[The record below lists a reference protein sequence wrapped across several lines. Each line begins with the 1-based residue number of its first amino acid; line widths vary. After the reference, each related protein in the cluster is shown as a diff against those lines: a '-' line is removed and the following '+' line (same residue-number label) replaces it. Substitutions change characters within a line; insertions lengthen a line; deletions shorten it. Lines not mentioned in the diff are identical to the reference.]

1 MMFDF
6 NRIMSGSGK
15 TELESIN
22 EQIAEL
28 QARMAARD
36 AGVPQRTTPEYRA
49 ARFDYIVDG
58 DRSGLDKYD
67 SAVNAAIQNRI
78 NRESTMELAKLNKE
92 QTDDE
97 GMDQWQK
104 DYSFAK
110 SAKREID
117 NNPKSTQKDKAD
129 ADATV
134 KYYEAVGRRKGYTN
148 KFNSMVASEQSQ
160 APAAPVEPAPA
171 VPVSNWANDSA
182 NAQKVIDTDTSTL
195 DDIAAAEKALQTY
208 ANNQAVAEE
217 LGKLTSG
224 LSNKR
229 NKIDTTEKWKKA
241 QEKARAE
248 IDRKGVKITDIDA
261 QMKAIEGFKELEGYD
276 KLMTELKN
284 KKTALTPK
292 GPDKALIDAVKRAWK
307 EEALIVDASKIRRS
321 KDKGDMRS
329 VSVNGKQ
336 VDVKR
341 SVVTDKNG
349 NMELRIT
356 DKNGNVLRTVKLEN

>member
-1 MMFDF
+1 MFDF
-6 NRIMSGSGK
+6 NRTMSGFGK

-28 QARMAARD
+28 QARIAARD
-36 AGVPQRTTPEYRA
+36 AGMPQRTTPEYRA

-92 QTDDE
+92 QADEE

-134 KYYEAVGRRKGYTN
+134 KYYEAVGRSKGYTQ
-148 KFNSMVASEQSQ
+148 KLDSMVASEQSQ
-160 APAAPVEPAPA
+160 TPAAPVEPAPA

-195 DDIAAAEKALQTY
+195 DDIAAAEKALQAY

-229 NKIDTTEKWKKA
+229 NKIDTTEKWKLA

-248 IDRKGVKITDIDA
+248 IDRKGVKIQDINA
-261 QMKAIEGFKELEGYD
+261 QMEAIKGFEGQEGYE
-276 KLMTELKN
+276 KLMTDLKN

-292 GPDKALIDAVKRAWK
+292 DLTPLKNAVKQAWSDSALRLILSEMRREGKK
-307 EEALIVDASKIRRS
+307 ERTDNVIVDGKTVGVKLKLVGDKLMITD
-321 KDKGDMRS
+321 DKG
-329 VSVNGKQ
+329 N
-336 VDVKR
+336 
-341 SVVTDKNG
+341 N
-349 NMELRIT
+349 LREYT
-356 DKNGNVLRTVKLEN
+356 GR

>member
-1 MMFDF
+1 MNELD
-6 NRIMSGSGK
+6 RI
-15 TELESIN
+15 N
-22 EQIAEL
+22 QQIADV
-28 QARMAARD
+28 QARIAAKNS
-36 AGVPQRTTPEYRA
+36 GIPQRNTPEYRA

-58 DRSGLDKYD
+58 DRSGMDAYNT
-67 SAVNAAIQNRI
+67 AVANAIQNRL
-78 NRESTMELAKLNKE
+78 NRESAMTLAKLNKE
-92 QTDDE
+92 QADEE

-117 NNPKSTQKDKAD
+117 NNPKSTQKDKDD

-134 KYYEAVGRRKGYTN
+134 KYYEAVGRRNGYTN

-160 APAAPVEPAPA
+160 TPAAPAPAAPAA
-171 VPVSNWANDSA
+171 PVSNWANDSA

-208 ANNQAVAEE
+208 ANNPAVAEE

-229 NKIDTTEKWKKA
+229 NKIDTTEKWNKA
-241 QEKARAE
+241 QEKARSE
-248 IDRKGVKITDIDA
+248 IARKGVKISDIDA

-292 GPDKALIDAVKRAWK
+292 GPDKGLIAAVKAAWK
-307 EEALIVDASKIRRS
+307 DEALIFDASKLRRT
-321 KDKGDMRS
+321 KDKNDTRS

>member
-1 MMFDF
+1 MNELD
-6 NRIMSGSGK
+6 RI
-15 TELESIN
+15 N
-22 EQIAEL
+22 QQIADV
-28 QARMAARD
+28 QARIAAKNYD
-36 AGVPQRTTPEYRA
+36 IPQRNTPEYRA

-58 DRSGLDKYD
+58 DRSGMDAYNT
-67 SAVNAAIQNRI
+67 AVANAIQNRL
-78 NRESTMELAKLNKE
+78 NRESTMALAKLNKE
-92 QTDDE
+92 QADEE

-117 NNPKSTQKDKAD
+117 NNPKSTQKDKDD

-160 APAAPVEPAPA
+160 TPAAPAAPAPA
-171 VPVSNWANDSA
+171 TPVSNWANDSA

-195 DDIAAAEKALQTY
+195 EDIDNVEKALQAY
-208 ANNQAVAEE
+208 ANNPAVAEE

-229 NKIDTTEKWKKA
+229 NKIDTTEKWKLA
-241 QEKARAE
+241 QEKARSE
-248 IDRKGVKITDIDA
+248 IARKGVKIPDIDA
-261 QMKAIEGFKELEGYD
+261 QMEAIKGFEGQEGFD

-292 GPDKALIDAVKRAWK
+292 DLTPLKNAVKQAWNDSALMLILSEMRREGKK
-307 EEALIVDASKIRRS
+307 ERQDNVTVDGKTVGVKLKLVGDKLMITD
-321 KDKGDMRS
+321 DKG
-329 VSVNGKQ
+329 N
-336 VDVKR
+336 
-341 SVVTDKNG
+341 N
-349 NMELRIT
+349 LREYT
-356 DKNGNVLRTVKLEN
+356 GR

>member
-1 MMFDF
+1 MNELD
-6 NRIMSGSGK
+6 RI
-15 TELESIN
+15 N
-22 EQIAEL
+22 QQIAEV
-28 QARMAARD
+28 QARIAAKNS
-36 AGVPQRTTPEYRA
+36 GMPQRNTPEYRA

-58 DRSGLDKYD
+58 DRSGLDAYNT
-67 SAVNAAIQNRI
+67 AVANAIQNRL
-78 NRESTMELAKLNKE
+78 NRESTMSLAKLNKE
-92 QTDDE
+92 QADEE

-117 NNPKSTQKDKAD
+117 NDPKSTQKDKDD

-148 KFNSMVASEQSQ
+148 KFDSMVSSEQSQ
-160 APAAPVEPAPA
+160 TPAAPAAPAPA
-171 VPVSNWANDSA
+171 APVSNWANDSA

-195 DDIAAAEKALQTY
+195 DDIAAAEKALQAY
-208 ANNQAVAEE
+208 ANNPAVAEE

-229 NKIDTTEKWKKA
+229 NKIDTTEKWNKA
-241 QEKARAE
+241 QEKARSE
-248 IDRKGVKITDIDA
+248 IARKGVKIQDIDA

-292 GPDKALIDAVKRAWK
+292 GPDKDLIAAVKAAWK
-307 EEALIVDASKIRRS
+307 DEALIFDASKMRRT
-321 KDKGDMRS
+321 KDKNDTRS

-336 VDVKR
+336 VEVKR

>member
-1 MMFDF
+1 MFDF
-6 NRIMSGSGK
+6 NRIMSGFGK

-22 EQIAEL
+22 EQIADL

-36 AGVPQRTTPEYRA
+36 AGMPQRTTPEYRA

-67 SAVNAAIQNRI
+67 SAVNAAIQNRL
-78 NRESTMELAKLNKE
+78 NRESTMALAKLNKE
-92 QTDDE
+92 QADDE

-117 NNPKSTQKDKAD
+117 NDPKSTQKDRDD

-148 KFNSMVASEQSQ
+148 RFNSMVSSEQSQ
-160 APAAPVEPAPA
+160 APAAPAAPAEPAA
-171 VPVSNWANDSA
+171 PVSNWANDSA

-195 DDIAAAEKALQTY
+195 EDIAAAEKALQAY
-208 ANNQAVAEE
+208 ANNPKVAEE
-217 LGKLTSG
+217 LAKLNSG

-229 NKIDTTEKWKKA
+229 NKIDTTEKWKLA

-248 IDRKGVKITDIDA
+248 IARKGVKIADIDA
-261 QMKAIEGFKELEGYD
+261 QMKAIEGFKELEGYE

-284 KKTALTPK
+284 KKTTLTPK
-292 GPDKALIDAVKRAWK
+292 GPDKDLIAAVKAAWK
-307 EEALIVDASKIRRS
+307 DEALIFDASKMRRT
-321 KDKGDMRS
+321 KDKSDTRS

>member
-1 MMFDF
+1 MFDF
-6 NRIMSGSGK
+6 NRIMSGFGK

-22 EQIAEL
+22 EQIADL

-36 AGVPQRTTPEYRA
+36 AGMPQRTTPEYRA

-67 SAVNAAIQNRI
+67 SAVNAAIQNRL

-92 QTDDE
+92 QADEE

-117 NNPKSTQKDKAD
+117 NDPKSTQKDKDD

-148 KFNSMVASEQSQ
+148 KINSMVAEEEEQNPTPKTPTSN
-160 APAAPVEPAPA
+160 E
-171 VPVSNWANDSA
+171 PVSNWANDSA
-182 NAQKVIDTDTSTL
+182 FAQKVIDTDTSTL
-195 DDIAAAEKALQTY
+195 EDIDKAEKGLLAY
-208 ANNQAVAEE
+208 ANNSAVAEE

-229 NKIDTTEKWKKA
+229 NKIDTTEKWNKA

-248 IDRKGVKITDIDA
+248 IARKDVKISDIDA

-292 GPDKALIDAVKRAWK
+292 GPDKDLIAAVKAAWK
-307 EEALIVDASKIRRS
+307 DEALIVDASKLRRS
-321 KDKGDMRS
+321 KDKSDTRS
-329 VSVNGKQ
+329 VSVNGKD
-336 VDVKR
+336 VPVKR

>member
-1 MMFDF
+1 MNELD
-6 NRIMSGSGK
+6 RI
-15 TELESIN
+15 N
-22 EQIAEL
+22 QQIADV
-28 QARMAARD
+28 QARIAAKN
-36 AGVPQRTTPEYRA
+36 AGMPQRNTPEYRA

-58 DRSGLDKYD
+58 DRSGLDAYNT
-67 SAVNAAIQNRI
+67 AVANAIQNRL
-78 NRESTMELAKLNKE
+78 NRESTMELAKFNKQQVDE
-92 QTDDE
+92 E

-117 NNPKSTQKDKAD
+117 NNPKSTQKDKDD

-148 KFNSMVASEQSQ
+148 KFNSMVSEEEEQNQ
-160 APAAPVEPAPA
+160 TPKTPNTNEPVN
-171 VPVSNWANDSA
+171 NWATDSA

-195 DDIAAAEKALQTY
+195 EDIAAAEKALQVY
-208 ANNQAVAEE
+208 ANKPEVAED

-229 NKIDTTEKWKKA
+229 NKIDTTEKWKLA

-248 IDRKGVKITDIDA
+248 IDRKGVKISDIDA
-261 QMKAIEGFKELEGYD
+261 QMKAIKGFEGQEGYD

-292 GPDKALIDAVKRAWK
+292 DLTPLKKAVKQAWSDSALKLILSEMRREGKK
-307 EEALIVDASKIRRS
+307 ERQDNVTVDGKTVGVKIKLVGDKLIITN
-321 KDKGDMRS
+321 DKG
-329 VSVNGKQ
+329 N
-336 VDVKR
+336 
-341 SVVTDKNG
+341 N
-349 NMELRIT
+349 LREYI
-356 DKNGNVLRTVKLEN
+356 GR

>member
-1 MMFDF
+1 MNELD
-6 NRIMSGSGK
+6 RI
-15 TELESIN
+15 N
-22 EQIAEL
+22 QQIADV
-28 QARMAARD
+28 QARIAAKN
-36 AGVPQRTTPEYRA
+36 AGMPQRNTPEYRA

-67 SAVNAAIQNRI
+67 SAVNAAIQNRL

-92 QTDDE
+92 QVDEE

-117 NNPKSTQKDKAD
+117 NNPKSTEQDKAD

-148 KFNSMVASEQSQ
+148 KFNSMVSSEQSQ
-160 APAAPVEPAPA
+160 TPAAPAAPAPAAPV
-171 VPVSNWANDSA
+171 SNWATDSA

-195 DDIAAAEKALQTY
+195 DDIAAAEKALQAY
-208 ANNQAVAEE
+208 ANNPAVAEE
-217 LGKLTSG
+217 LGKLNSG

-229 NKIDTTEKWKKA
+229 NKIDTTEKWKLA
-241 QEKARAE
+241 QEKARSE
-248 IDRKGVKITDIDA
+248 IARKGVKIPDIDA
-261 QMKAIEGFKELEGYD
+261 QMKAIEGFKGQEGYD

-292 GPDKALIDAVKRAWK
+292 GPDKDLIAAVKAAWK
-307 EEALIVDASKIRRS
+307 DEALIVDASKLRRS
-321 KDKGDMRS
+321 KDKGDTRS